1 MVYKIAIIGAGQL
14 GSRYLQGLSKV
25 GLSIE
30 IFVVD
35 ININS
40 LNLAK
45 KRWGDV
51 SDNQNIVNYT
61 SNIDSLPMYLNLA
74 IIATNSDSRTY
85 VSSLLLKN
93 RIIDFV
99 ILEKVLA
106 QSINAIIELKNI
118 FLNKSTTWVNTF
130 FRTIDYFKELKNKS
144 AIGPITLNVKGGNW
158 GIACNTIHILDFIL
172 WWTGEQILNINTSDL
187 DKQWKKSKRDKFW
200 ELNGTLVVNYSSGSI
215 ARLVSDD
222 NDSNFIIEINTK
234 ENKWVINW
242 DKDIENGK
250 IPMQSDRTHIIVE
263 NILINNKCGLPTLE
277 QSSQLHNVFLE
288 AMISHWNS
296 SNNINTNKV
305 PIT

>member
-106 QSINAIIELKNI
+106 QSINEIIELKNI

-158 GIACNTIHILDFIL
+158 GIACNTIHILDSMVDWRADF
-172 WWTGEQILNINTSDL
+172 
-187 DKQWKKSKRDKFW
+187 KYKYK
-200 ELNGTLVVNYSSGSI
+200 
-215 ARLVSDD
+215 
-222 NDSNFIIEINTK
+222 
-234 ENKWVINW
+234 
-242 DKDIENGK
+242 
-250 IPMQSDRTHIIVE
+250 
-263 NILINNKCGLPTLE
+263 
-277 QSSQLHNVFLE
+277 
-288 AMISHWNS
+288 
-296 SNNINTNKV
+296 
-305 PIT
+305 